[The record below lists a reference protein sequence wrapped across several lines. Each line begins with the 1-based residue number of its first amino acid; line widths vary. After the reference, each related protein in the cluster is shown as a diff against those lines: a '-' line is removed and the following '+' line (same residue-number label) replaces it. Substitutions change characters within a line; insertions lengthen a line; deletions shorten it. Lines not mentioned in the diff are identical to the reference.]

1 VNRWIT
7 PSPLKTLTG
16 PAGFIKTFI
25 CMDWAEIIKMRK
37 RSWPFLFVFMLI
49 CAAVIPSASHGFDPA
64 VVATL
69 AESADK
75 EKIDPFAYQLIKD
88 QIVVGLVIGIVKDG
102 QSQIITYGETIKG
115 SGIAPD
121 GDTLY
126 EIGSVTKVF
135 TGVLLASLIQ
145 SDDVNL
151 TDPLQKYLPPSVT
164 APVADGKPI
173 TLEHLATHT
182 SGLPRMPDNFKP
194 ADPLNPY
201 ADYTIEQ
208 MYLFL
213 NGHVLRRPPGQYE
226 YSNYAMGLLGHV
238 LAHHKGMTYEQFLRD
253 RISKPMGM
261 KDTGITLNEDQQKR
275 LTPPYNAALKPA
287 ENWDIPALAGAGA
300 IRSSAND
307 MIKFIMANLKKDHEP
322 FSEALRLAQVKR
334 HSMEDGLSMALGWH
348 LARDGATLWHN
359 GGTGGYHSWLAIA
372 PDRGIGVVVL
382 TNTANMRLDEF
393 GEQVT
398 AIALGREVKPP
409 QPRKSIE
416 VNPTLLKSYTGYFAI
431 TPEFG
436 LSVTVEKGRLMVQA
450 TDQDRFPVFSESK
463 SKFFYKVVDAEITFV
478 PDKRGQINK
487 LILHQNGQDIE
498 AFRKDPVAE

>member
-1 VNRWIT
+1 
-7 PSPLKTLTG
+7 
-16 PAGFIKTFI
+16 
-25 CMDWAEIIKMRK
+25 MM
-37 RSWPFLFVFMLI
+37 I
-49 CAAVIPSASHGFDPA
+49 CAAAIPPASHGFDPA
-64 VVATL
+64 AVATL
-69 AESADK
+69 AKPADR
-75 EKIDPFAYQLIKD
+75 EKIDPFAHQLIEDK
-88 QIVVGLVIGIVKDG
+88 IVVGLVIGIVKDG

-135 TGVLLASLIQ
+135 TGILLASLIQ

-194 ADPLNPY
+194 VDPLNPY
-201 ADYTIEQ
+201 ADYTVEQ
-208 MYLFL
+208 MYGFL
-213 NGHVLRRPPGQYE
+213 NGYELRRPPGQYE

-238 LAHHKGMTYEQFLRD
+238 LAHHKGMTYEELLLD
-253 RISKPMGM
+253 RIAKPLGM
-261 KDTGITLNEDQQKR
+261 KDSGITLNEDQQKR
-275 LTPPYNAALKPA
+275 LAPPYNAALKPT

-307 MIKFIMANLKKDHEP
+307 MIKFINANLKKDHKP
-322 FSEALRLAQVKR
+322 FSKALRFAQVKR
-334 HSMEDGLSMALGWH
+334 HSMEDGLSMGLGWH
-348 LARDGATLWHN
+348 LSRDGVILWHN

-372 PDRGIGVVVL
+372 PERGIGVVVL

-398 AIALGREVKPP
+398 RIALGREVKPP
-409 QPRKSIE
+409 QPRKTIE
-416 VNPTLLKSYTGYFAI
+416 VDPTLLKSYTGYFAI

-450 TDQDRFPVFSESK
+450 TDQNRFPVFAESK

-478 PDKRGQINK
+478 PDKSGQVNK
-487 LILHQNGQDIE
+487 LMLHQDGRDLE
-498 AFRKDPVAE
+498 AFRKDSVAE